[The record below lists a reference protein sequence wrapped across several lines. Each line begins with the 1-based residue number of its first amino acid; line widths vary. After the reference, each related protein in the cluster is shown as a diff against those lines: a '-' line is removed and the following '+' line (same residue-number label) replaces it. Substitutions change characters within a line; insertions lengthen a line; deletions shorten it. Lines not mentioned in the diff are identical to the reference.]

1 MVPTSAPCKSR
12 SLATAAP
19 PPEAAKWSGEDLQRE
34 RTPKADKVAANSR
47 GRALIM
53 SRRPHR
59 RRRHAIA
66 HDVHDRWGYNGC
78 SALLTH
84 PMLAPH
90 RRGMHSGHTHAP
102 GTLARTHARAS
113 SCFVFLRRGPGCQSA
128 RRAYSR
134 SLLRWVRAR
143 DNTAPHNGTS
153 LPGDTILLVDRC
165 ARGEQPLPAH
175 VS

>member
-34 RTPKADKVAANSR
+34 RTPKADKVAANSS

-113 SCFVFLRRGPGCQSA
+113 SCFVFFKTWAWVP
-128 RRAYSR
+128 
-134 SLLRWVRAR
+134 VRA
-143 DNTAPHNGTS
+143 TS
-153 LPGDTILLVDRC
+153 VLALLASLGAC
-165 ARGEQPLPAH
+165 ARQHCTTQRHKLTRRHHP
-175 VS
+175 SR